1 MKRNIKV
8 VVHYPKSGGH
18 KIYFSTD
25 LDMSAKDI
33 IEYYRTRFQIE
44 FCFYE
49 KYIIMQSYVVGI
61 HSNKQIV

>member
-8 VVHYPKSGGH
+8 VVHYPESGGH

-33 IEYYRTRFQIE
+33 IEYYLSFV
-44 FCFYE
+44 F
-49 KYIIMQSYVVGI
+49 GI
-61 HSNKQIV
+61 PSSSPDSMTVRQET